1 MAYTKEEKRAIAQ
14 AARELQKSGKD
25 LAGFHPTS
33 IEGHPYSHY
42 NACMIITQNPHAT
55 ILGGFHQWRA
65 AGRQV
70 RKGETGIVIWR
81 PVSGKSQPDDDSSD
95 DDSPATGRKRFVLIP
110 VFDVSQTD
118 EIEATAQA
126 PAPTQ
131 AAPAPRAALSFE
143 EVFA

>member
-1 MAYTKEEKRAIAQ
+1 MAYTKEEKRRIAQ

-42 NACMIITQNPHAT
+42 NACMIITQDPHAT

-81 PVSGKSQPDDDSSD
+81 PVSGKSQSDDDAPD
-95 DDSPATGRKRFVLIP
+95 DDSPAGARKRFVLIP

-118 EIEATAQA
+118 EIQA
-126 PAPTQ
+126 PTTAPTQ
-131 AAPAPRAALSFE
+131 ATPAPRAALSFE
-143 EVFA
+143 EAFA